1 MQGNNSLPLMAR
13 LHGRVQFYCV
23 KYTVRLP
30 VYKNTIFFF
39 NNKLIHLCLIIKEC
53 YISLVNKNYY
63 FENSDTLEKFKQELK
78 YFCEAV
84 CNIHVVV
91 AMCDDR

>member
-1 MQGNNSLPLMAR
+1 MAESNFI
-13 LHGRVQFYCV
+13 VW
-23 KYTVRLP
+23 
-30 VYKNTIFFF
+30 NTLSDYRYIKIRSFF
-39 NNKLIHLCLIIKEC
+39 NNKLIRLCLIIKEC

-63 FENSDTLEKFKQELK
+63 FENSDSLEKFKQELK
-78 YFCEAV
+78 YLCEAV